1 MKRSCAFYT
10 ICALDPLESRVVLSV
25 ERLEGLIAVV
35 SGLSPH
41 LKVLNRK
48 QQAMEHA
55 EIQQAFC
62 VVPKLIMTKP
72 GQRILPRSQSQ
83 ASPDAAT
90 TDAFTLYTILCC
102 LCSGQQLCQYLHP
115 VAGRY
120 CAKAQGQPYRPQIG
134 SSRNKVIG
142 PQVTA
147 PQRLACRVA
156 AANDSAGGH
165 FALTSSLYTLT
176 QDNAIQT
183 AEVAVL
189 NGLSITKNGAFGI
202 QKVSQ
207 Y

>member
-1 MKRSCAFYT
+1 MKRKRAF
-10 ICALDPLESRVVLSV
+10 IPSPLDPLESRVVLS
-25 ERLEGLIAVV
+25 RTTEGLSVVV

-48 QQAMEHA
+48 QQAMSA
-55 EIQQAFC
+55 EIQQAFASFQSDYDQARATYFAS
-62 VVPKLIMTKP
+62 I
-72 GQRILPRSQSQ
+72 QSQ

-90 TDAFTLYTILCC
+90 TDAFTLYTSQRVSL
-102 LCSGQQLCQYLHP
+102 LGQQLVNIFIQSP
-115 VAGRY
+115 QGT
-120 CAKAQGQPYRPQIG
+120 AKAQGQPYALKSLIG
-134 SSRNKVIG
+134 NKVIG
-142 PQVTA
+142 PQGQHPKGSLVESLLQTIPPAGTSA
-147 PQRLACRVA
+147 P
-156 AANDSAGGH
+156 
-165 FALTSSLYTLT
+165 TSSLYTLT